1 MNRKDDH
8 IREALSQNHPT
19 NDFDLIRFVP
29 SSLTSKNVHEVDL
42 KTTFFGHTFQAPIYI
57 NAMTGGSEQ
66 ATQINQRLAEIAK
79 ACGLMIASGSVSA
92 ALKDPFWEESF
103 RILRSTNPD
112 GCILANIG
120 LSQNL
125 DGAKKAIELLQA
137 NGLQIHLNAPQE
149 IVMPEGDRDFSHWRT
164 RLQEIIQQVNVP
176 VIVKEVGFGMST
188 ETANELQSMG
198 VQWIDVGGKG
208 GTNFIE
214 VENSRRPLP
223 MNDFVDYGFSTVES
237 LLDLHG
243 KHSLTVFAS
252 GGVRG
257 AYDIVKSLYLGA
269 DMVGLSGYFL
279 KLVHQHSVSECIEI
293 INQLIQDVKGIFA
306 VLDVN
311 NLQELRSKKVI
322 YDSKLNQFM
331 KQRGIKR

>member
-8 IREALSQNHPT
+8 IREALNQNHPT

-29 SSLTSKNVHEVDL
+29 SSLTSKNVHEIDL

-92 ALKDPFWEESF
+92 ALKDPLWEESF
-103 RILRSTNPD
+103 RILRSTNPG

-176 VIVKEVGFGMST
+176 VIVKEVGFGMSA
-188 ETANELQSMG
+188 EVAKELQSMG

-223 MNDFVDYGFSTVES
+223 MSDFVDYGFSTVES
-237 LLDLHG
+237 LLDLYG

-279 KLVHQHSVSECIEI
+279 KLVHKHTVSECIEMTK
-293 INQLIQDVKGIFA
+293 QLIQDVKGIFA

-311 NLQELRSKKVI
+311 HLQELRSKTVI
-322 YDSKLNQFM
+322 YDSKLIQFM
-331 KQRGIKR
+331 SQRGVNR